1 MDNRVILFPS
11 TEYRDVH
18 KSMLE
23 RVLSNSAIENIPTET
38 THDPDKF
45 LSGAELAVL
54 PIHDIVSDH
63 DIGVAW
69 VRQAQNGVL
78 AVGPFRTTAAAAS
91 YAATSCVSLGR
102 SGASL
107 AAHCI
112 HCFAAKN
119 LSA

>member
-1 MDNRVILFPS
+1 
-11 TEYRDVH
+11 
-18 KSMLE
+18 
-23 RVLSNSAIENIPTET
+23 
-38 THDPDKF
+38 
-45 LSGAELAVL
+45 
-54 PIHDIVSDH
+54 
-63 DIGVAW
+63 
-69 VRQAQNGVL
+69 VL